1 MLTHEQKTL
10 LEHIQQC
17 YDSKIAEYTMFLKK
31 PINNPDLLYIGFLYS
46 LSSMA
51 VVTKEKPDRV
61 MVVAGVSPITATKH
75 DLYAKP
81 LAASIRAGVNYN
93 EFPLVENK
101 KFTYTVFLQEVRI
114 SFCVLD
120 NYLNNNLTLGA

>member
-46 LSSMA
+46 LSCMA
-51 VVTKEKPDRV
+51 VVTKEAPDV
-61 MVVAGVSPITATKH
+61 IMLVATVSPVTAAKH

-81 LAASIRAGVNYN
+81 LAGSVKAGVNYK
-93 EFPLVENK
+93 EFPFQENK
-101 KFTYTVFLQEVRI
+101 KFSFSVFCREIVI

-120 NYLNNNLTLGA
+120 NYLNNNLTLDA